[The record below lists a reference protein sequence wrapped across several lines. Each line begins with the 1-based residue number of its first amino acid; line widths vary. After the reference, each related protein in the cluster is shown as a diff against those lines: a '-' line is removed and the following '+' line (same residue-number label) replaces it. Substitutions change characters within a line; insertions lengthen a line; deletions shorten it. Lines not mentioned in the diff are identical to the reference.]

1 MTMRRWSKSPMS
13 QGSAPAVTDRF
24 DRFVLLAEMRTG
36 SNFLEESLNQIDGL
50 RCWGEA
56 FNPHFT
62 GNAGKTELA
71 GLTILQ
77 RDRDPLRLLKAMDR
91 QTDGLAGF
99 RFFHDH
105 DRRVLDRVLPDPR
118 CAKIVLTRN
127 PLDSYVSLKIART
140 TNQWRLDDMTS
151 AKTARIAFDA
161 AEFRGHLAALG
172 AFQVEVLRALQ
183 TSGQTAFYIAYED
196 VGEIDVLNGLAA
208 WLGVRGRL
216 DRVAQTTRVQNPSD
230 LRDKVENYDEMIRS
244 LGSVDHFGL
253 GRTPNFEPRRGPQV
267 PSFVTARTAPL
278 LFMPV
283 AGAPSGAVESWLAR
297 LDGAEVADLGRPTSQ
312 KDIRRWKRERDRT
325 RAFTMLRHP
334 VARLHDTFCR
344 RVLMPGPDCFAEIR
358 DTLRG
363 HYKLP
368 IPEGAPGMGYN
379 AAAHRAAFLAF
390 ARFVAGNLGG
400 QTAIRVDP
408 SWASQSSLLQG
419 MAQFMLP
426 DLILRED
433 EAALHLQELAT
444 RIGLD
449 APAWEEEPAPPPLPL
464 SAIYD
469 REIEETV
476 RAIYRRDYIML
487 GFAAWR

>member
-1 MTMRRWSKSPMS
+1 MS
-13 QGSAPAVTDRF
+13 QGSGPPLTDRF

-36 SNFLEESLNQIDGL
+36 SNFLEECLNQIHGL

-62 GNAGKTELA
+62 GHAGKTELA
-71 GLTILQ
+71 GVTVAE
-77 RDRDPLRLLKAMDR
+77 RDRDPGRLLQAMTR
-91 QTDGLAGF
+91 QTDGMAGF

-105 DRRVLDRVLPDPR
+105 DRRVLDRLLPDPR

-140 TNQWRLDDMTS
+140 TNQWRLNDMTS
-151 AKTARIAFDA
+151 AKTARVAFDPP
-161 AEFRGHLAALG
+161 EFRAHLAALG
-172 AFQVEVLRALQ
+172 AFQMEVLRALQ

-196 VGEIDVLNGLAA
+196 VGELDVLNGLAA
-208 WLGVRGRL
+208 WLGARGRL
-216 DRVAQTTRVQNPSD
+216 DRIAQRTRVQNPSD
-230 LRDKVENYDEMIRS
+230 LRDKVENFDEMVRS
-244 LGSVDHFGL
+244 LSDVDHFGL

-267 PSFVTARTAPL
+267 SGFVTARTAPL

-283 AGAPSGAVESWLAR
+283 AGAPFASVERWLAR
-297 LDGAEVADLGRPTSQ
+297 LDGAEVAELGRPTTQ
-312 KDIRRWKRERDRT
+312 KDIRRWKRQRLET

-344 RVLMPGPDCFAEIR
+344 HVLMPGPECFAEIR
-358 DTLRG
+358 DTLRR
-363 HYKLP
+363 HYGVP
-368 IPEGAPGMGYN
+368 VPETAPGKEYD
-379 AAAHRAAFLAF
+379 AAAHRAAFMAF

-433 EAALHLQELAT
+433 EAPGHLPELAA
-444 RIGLD
+444 RIGRD
-449 APAWEEEPAPPPLPL
+449 APPWAEETPPPPLPL

-469 REIEETV
+469 SEVEETV
-476 RAIYRRDYIML
+476 RGIYRRDYIML
-487 GFAAWR
+487 GFASWRR